1 MIPELISLGPLSV
14 HSFGLMMV
22 LTFVVGWKRLELSLE
37 DHGYEG
43 IHAEPMVFYAAI
55 GGVVGAR
62 VLFLIANFSV
72 FLQKPLEM
80 IFTGAG
86 FIFYGGFI
94 GGFLAVVYYLKKN
107 SLPFLRMADIVAPS
121 LAIGYGVGR
130 IGCQLSGDGDY
141 GKVSDL
147 PWAMGYP
154 LGAVPTSPGVLVHP
168 APIYE
173 SVAAFAICWL
183 LLKRTEAFSSKA
195 GSLFGFY
202 LILMS
207 IERFL
212 VEIIRIEPIIGSGLT
227 QAQWIAIFIA
237 LAGLLFIFRPTGS
250 TTQKVEG

>member
-37 DHGYEG
+37 DNGYEG

-107 SLPFLRMADIVAPS
+107 SLPFLI
-121 LAIGYGVGR
+121 
-130 IGCQLSGDGDY
+130 
-141 GKVSDL
+141 
-147 PWAMGYP
+147 
-154 LGAVPTSPGVLVHP
+154 
-168 APIYE
+168 
-173 SVAAFAICWL
+173 
-183 LLKRTEAFSSKA
+183 
-195 GSLFGFY
+195 
-202 LILMS
+202 
-207 IERFL
+207 
-212 VEIIRIEPIIGSGLT
+212 
-227 QAQWIAIFIA
+227 
-237 LAGLLFIFRPTGS
+237 
-250 TTQKVEG
+250 